1 MELITYPS
9 SARLKMTRG
18 EAPFPLTPSWG
29 AREKKFPIS
38 CGTDKEINNYP
49 GKKGSLL
56 HLFEIICGTVEL

>member
-1 MELITYPS
+1 
-9 SARLKMTRG
+9 MTRG